1 MFSHW
6 IGRMEVYRGGT
17 NMIKEF
23 QIGIEG
29 PKDELLDFI
38 HDFEFNKMTLNVMN
52 DKAVFTIV
60 TELDENT
67 REILE
72 VIQKNQMN

>member
-1 MFSHW
+1 
-6 IGRMEVYRGGT
+6 
-17 NMIKEF
+17 MIKEF

-29 PKDELLDFI
+29 SKEELLDFV
-38 HDFEFNKMTLNVMN
+38 HDFEFNKMILNVMN
-52 DKAVFTIV
+52 GKAVFTIV
-60 TELDENT
+60 MELDENM